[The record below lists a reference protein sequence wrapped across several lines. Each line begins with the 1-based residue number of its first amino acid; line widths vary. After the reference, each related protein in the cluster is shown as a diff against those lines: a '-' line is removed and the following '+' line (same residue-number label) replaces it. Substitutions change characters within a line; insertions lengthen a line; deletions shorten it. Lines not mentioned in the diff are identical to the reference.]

1 MEDVKVVELGVWV
14 AGPAAGGILA
24 DWGADVVKIEPP
36 AGDPARMFG
45 RMLQIESGQNPPF
58 EMDNRSKRSIVLD
71 LTTEGGIRTAFEL
84 LADADVF
91 ITNVRPAALQRLGLD
106 FAAVAERNPRLVYG
120 LITGYGM
127 AGPDADR
134 AAYDVAAFW
143 ARAGLA
149 DLLTRP
155 GDTPPFQRGGM
166 GDHSVAMTLAGAV
179 CAALVARQQSGQG
192 QLVTTSLYRQ
202 G

>member
-36 AGDPARMFG
+36 TGDPARMFG
-45 RMLQIESGQNPPF
+45 RMLGLPQEGHAASPPF
-58 EMDNRSKRSIVLD
+58 EMDNRSKRSVVLD
-71 LTTEGGIRTAFEL
+71 LATEAGRSNALAL

-91 ITNVRPAALQRLGLD
+91 LTNVRPAALQRLGLD
-106 FAAVAERNPRLVYG
+106 YEAVAGSNPRLVYG

-134 AAYDVAAFW
+134 AA
-143 ARAGLA
+143 
-149 DLLTRP
+149 LTLRRF
-155 GDTPPFQRGGM
+155 G
-166 GDHSVAMTLAGAV
+166 H
-179 CAALVARQQSGQG
+179 ALDWRIC
-192 QLVTTSLYRQ
+192 
-202 G
+202 